1 MPHGMVSAP
10 QPEAVE
16 AGVLALKAG
25 GNAVDAAIAT
35 ALVQTAVDPF
45 MCGIAGFGSMQLYLP
60 ERGIHTCLD
69 FHSRAPAKVTE
80 NMWADLIERETDDGF
95 GFILKGRVNDIGYGS
110 IATPMSLRAYAD
122 ALERW
127 GTMSLSELLQPAI
140 DYADNGFTVRPH
152 VAYVWNLAES
162 AGRVEHWKRLD
173 FTEASAA
180 IYLNPDG
187 GRKKL
192 GDVVINPD
200 MAKTLRRIS
209 DDGVEVFY
217 EGDIA
222 DAIIA
227 DMETNGGPLT
237 KEDLK
242 AVKTEENVPLVGEY
256 RNYRIATNRPP
267 GGGIMVL
274 EMLNILEN
282 FDIAALGHNSAD
294 YIATVSEAMK
304 IATIDKDEYVGDP
317 RFVNVPMDRLLSSD
331 YARERA
337 HAIKNGDIAHVPR
350 FGDGVESRDT
360 THICAVDGAGNCVSL
375 THSLGMPSG
384 VVTAGLGF
392 QYNGCMC
399 VFDPRPG
406 RTGSIQPG
414 KARFT
419 AMAPTIV
426 FRGKEPFLLIGAPG
440 GTYITMGILQG
451 ILNVIDFGM
460 TAAEAVAAPRFCTTS
475 DVIDVT
481 NRIPRFVESE
491 LVKRGYM
498 VQRSPLSYH
507 FAGVHAIR
515 IDDGALDGGADP
527 GRDGMALAV

>member
-1 MPHGMVSAP
+1 
-10 QPEAVE
+10 
-16 AGVLALKAG
+16 
-25 GNAVDAAIAT
+25 
-35 ALVQTAVDPF
+35 
-45 MCGIAGFGSMQLYLP
+45 
-60 ERGIHTCLD
+60 
-69 FHSRAPAKVTE
+69 
-80 NMWADLIERETDDGF
+80 
-95 GFILKGRVNDIGYGS
+95 
-110 IATPMSLRAYAD
+110 
-122 ALERW
+122 
-127 GTMSLSELLQPAI
+127 
-140 DYADNGFTVRPH
+140 
-152 VAYVWNLAES
+152 
-162 AGRVEHWKRLD
+162 
-173 FTEASAA
+173 
-180 IYLNPDG
+180 
-187 GRKKL
+187 
-192 GDVVINPD
+192 
-200 MAKTLRRIS
+200 
-209 DDGVEVFY
+209 
-217 EGDIA
+217 
-222 DAIIA
+222 
-227 DMETNGGPLT
+227 
-237 KEDLK
+237 
-242 AVKTEENVPLVGEY
+242 
-256 RNYRIATNRPP
+256 
-267 GGGIMVL
+267 MVL

-317 RFVNVPMDRLLSSD
+317 RFVNVPMERLLSSD

>member
-60 ERGIHTCLD
+60 GRGIHTCLD

-152 VAYVWNLAES
+152 VAYVWNLVEG

-227 DMETNGGPLT
+227 DMEANGGPLT

-242 AVKTEENVPLVGEY
+242 AVKTEENEPLVGEY

-317 RFVNVPMDRLLSSD
+317 RFVNVPMGRLLSSD

-337 HAIKNGDIAHVPR
+337 HAINNGDIAHVPR